1 MEPSDPTISS
11 QQKGGS
17 VSKEKIID
25 YYVQCHK
32 DYEDAWRIHV
42 NYSLHYGYHDENH
55 RDHDSAVINMNRVLA
70 QRAEI
75 SKEDSVLDAGCGIG
89 GSSIWIAKNTGGHVV
104 GVSLVPMQ
112 VELARSLAVK
122 NGVAH
127 LTQFEIGDYTDLH
140 FPSQSFDVVWGLE
153 SICYAEQ
160 KNQFLKEAFRLLK
173 PGGRIVVADGFLA
186 APVLGEKQK
195 KIVDGF
201 CEGWAL
207 PNLATREGFLRDLN
221 ETGFRDVMFE
231 DISAHTLP
239 SCKRLMRDFVMFYP
253 LAKYQQLT
261 GKRSAVQMKNLW
273 TSYYQYRLF
282 TSGIGCYGIFHARK

>member
-1 MEPSDPTISS
+1 MTPLSP
-11 QQKGGS
+11 QKGDS
-17 VSKEKIID
+17 VSKEQIID

-55 RDHDSAVINMNRVLA
+55 RHHDSAVINMNRVLSQKA
-70 QRAEI
+70 GI
-75 SKEDSVLDAGCGIG
+75 SKQDRVLDAGCGIG
-89 GSSIWIAKNTGGHVV
+89 GSSMWLAKNTGAQVV

-112 VELARSLAVK
+112 VELARSLAAK

-127 LTQFEIGDYTDLH
+127 QTQFEVGDYTELQ
-140 FPSQSFDVVWGLE
+140 FPPQSFDVVWGLE
-153 SICYAEQ
+153 SICYAEN
-160 KNQFLKEAFRLLK
+160 KISFLREAFRLLK
-173 PGGRIVVADGFLA
+173 PGGRIVVADGFIA
-186 APVLGEKQK
+186 APTLGEKQQ

-207 PNLATREGFLRDLN
+207 PNLATREGFRRDLD
-221 ETGFRDVMFE
+221 EVGFRHVAFE

-239 SCKRLMRDFVMFYP
+239 SCKRLMRDFLMFFP
-253 LAKYQQLT
+253 IAKYQQWT

-282 TSGIGCYGIFHARK
+282 TSGIGCYGIFNAVK